1 MKEEYIDFLKFV
13 DSAMEFAKRIPKYF
27 SKFSKK
33 TYDNQQKLTIY
44 FLMQKMNATG
54 RDIVSF
60 LRSNTEV
67 REKIGLKQVPVH
79 TTIYRFIAKVR
90 LVLSNKRHARIVA
103 IDSTGFE
110 LESKSYYFRTLRN
123 SDKKQ
128 KTKRFMKISIVIDT
142 DNKLFLDIK

>member
-13 DSAMEFAKRIPKYF
+13 DSAMEFANRIPKYF

-60 LRSNTEV
+60 LR
-67 REKIGLKQVPVH
+67 
-79 TTIYRFIAKVR
+79 
-90 LVLSNKRHARIVA
+90 
-103 IDSTGFE
+103 
-110 LESKSYYFRTLRN
+110 
-123 SDKKQ
+123 
-128 KTKRFMKISIVIDT
+128 
-142 DNKLFLDIK
+142 